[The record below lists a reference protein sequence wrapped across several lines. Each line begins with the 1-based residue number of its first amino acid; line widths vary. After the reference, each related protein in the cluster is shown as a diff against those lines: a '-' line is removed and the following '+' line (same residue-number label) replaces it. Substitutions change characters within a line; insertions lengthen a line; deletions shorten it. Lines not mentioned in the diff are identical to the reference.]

1 MLRNTIFLF
10 WMSGTLLLS
19 TIGLGVWAITQ
30 TLKVASLTADLA
42 LSAAE
47 LATTKSAHKATI
59 SKQKAKAR
67 LRRGLVAIPVLG
79 TGLTIYFEEQ
89 DYQEWLE
96 ENPDGDRAK
105 YACEVAKYSAEVFD
119 ELVLETLQ
127 FAQELPKY
135 VRPDTETVRS
145 WLKVPIC

>member
-10 WMSGTLLLS
+10 WMSGTLLVS
-19 TIGLGVWAITQ
+19 TIGLGAWAITQ

-42 LSAAE
+42 FSAVE
-47 LATTKSAHKATI
+47 LATTKSAHKAAM

-79 TGLTIYFEEQ
+79 TGLIIYFEEL
-89 DYQEWLE
+89 DYQKWLE

-105 YACEVAKYSAEVFD
+105 YACEVAKYSAEVID
-119 ELVLETLQ
+119 ELALETLQ
-127 FAQELPKY
+127 FAQELPAY
-135 VRPDTETVRS
+135 VQPDTETVRS
-145 WLKVPIC
+145 WLKVPTC